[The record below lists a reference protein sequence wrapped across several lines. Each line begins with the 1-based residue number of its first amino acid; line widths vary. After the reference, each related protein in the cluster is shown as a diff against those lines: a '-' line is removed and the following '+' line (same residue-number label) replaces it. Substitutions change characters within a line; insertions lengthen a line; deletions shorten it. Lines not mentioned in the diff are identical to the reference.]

1 MQGSSSLGFVTEY
14 VFGYEKNSAQTKQ
27 HARLFLSHTR
37 SHTHS
42 DTMDISLSAC
52 VRLEGMDE

>member
-27 HARLFLSHTR
+27 HARLFLSHT
-37 SHTHS
+37 HS